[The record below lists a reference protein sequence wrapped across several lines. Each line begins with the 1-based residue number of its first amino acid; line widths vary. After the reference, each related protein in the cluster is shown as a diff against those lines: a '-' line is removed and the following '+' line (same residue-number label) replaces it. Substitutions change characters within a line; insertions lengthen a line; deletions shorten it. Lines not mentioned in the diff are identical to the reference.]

1 MISKIEI
8 KRIGILTGGG
18 DCPGLN
24 AVIRAVVKTAIFRYG
39 LEVVG
44 FHDGYLGMIQDKAR
58 ALEAA
63 DVSGILY
70 RGGTILGT
78 SNRDNPFRFP
88 ATVRGR
94 KIFKDVSDQAI
105 RNLRRRKVDVLI
117 VVGGDGSLS
126 IAHQLFQKGV
136 PVVGIPKTIDN
147 DLSATDVTFGFDT
160 ALETAM
166 EGIDRIH
173 TTAQSHHRV
182 MVVEV
187 MGRYAG
193 WIALEAGLAGGGDV
207 ILIPE
212 IPYDVKKVCEKV
224 KERNRHG
231 KRFSIVVVAEGARPK
246 KGEVVV
252 QRMVEDST
260 DPIRLGGIGFRVGS
274 EIEKRT
280 GLETRVTVLGHLQ
293 RGGSPS
299 AFDRILATRFGTR
312 AVELTMAKKF
322 GRMVCLRGM
331 HIRDVDLK
339 KAVSKLRRVSP
350 NGELVQTARSIGVT
364 FGD

>member
-1 MISKIEI
+1 M
-8 KRIGILTGGG
+8 
-18 DCPGLN
+18 N
-24 AVIRAVVKTAIFRYG
+24 AVIRAVVKTAVFRYG

-44 FHDGYLGMIQDKAR
+44 FLDGYSGVILNRAMEIQAQ
-58 ALEAA
+58 
-63 DVSGILY
+63 DVSGILH

-88 ATVRGR
+88 ATVRGK

-105 RNLRRRKVDVLI
+105 ANLKKRGVDVLF

-136 PVVGIPKTIDN
+136 PLVGIPKTIDN

-160 ALETAM
+160 ALQTAM
-166 EGIDRIH
+166 EGIDKIH
-173 TTAQSHHRV
+173 STAESHHRV
-182 MVVEV
+182 MLIEV

-212 IPYDVKKVCEKV
+212 IPYDIEKVCDQLM
-224 KERNRHG
+224 ERHRRG
-231 KRFSIVVVAEGARPK
+231 KKFSIVVVAEGARPK
-246 KGEVVV
+246 KGQVIV

-260 DPIRLGGIGFRVGS
+260 DPIRLGGVAYKVGD

-293 RGGSPS
+293 RGGSPT

-312 AVELTMAKKF
+312 AVELVMEKKF
-322 GRMVCLRGM
+322 GRMVCLRGL

-350 NGELVQTARSIGVT
+350 NGEIVRAARSIGIT